1 MKKILYYFRRFF
13 YFIFYESFNKK
24 IKYNWGSYPP
34 RFDIINNI
42 IKKKNYT
49 TYLEIGCFKD
59 ENFSQIN
66 IENKIGVDPVSGG
79 NLRMTSDQFFL
90 ENKKKFDVIFIDG
103 LHIYEQVIKDIFNSI
118 KILNSD
124 GIILIHDCL
133 PRKLWYQTPTRMSD
147 TWNGDVWKAIV
158 ECRTIESIDTHTCL
172 ADEGIGIIKIK
183 KNSNP
188 LNLKQTNFKK
198 LKYKNYYTDRENL
211 MDIISVERLIDE
223 II

>member
-1 MKKILYYFRRFF
+1 
-13 YFIFYESFNKK
+13 
-24 IKYNWGSYPP
+24 
-34 RFDIINNI
+34 
-42 IKKKNYT
+42 
-49 TYLEIGCFKD
+49 
-59 ENFSQIN
+59 
-66 IENKIGVDPVSGG
+66 
-79 NLRMTSDQFFL
+79 
-90 ENKKKFDVIFIDG
+90 
-103 LHIYEQVIKDIFNSI
+103 
-118 KILNSD
+118 
-124 GIILIHDCL
+124 
-133 PRKLWYQTPTRMSD
+133 MSD